1 MSFAQWATR
10 KRLSIL
16 AIIAVAMA
24 IAVVVLVVVLR
35 DDKPANSTDDAI
47 KNADAATA
55 EGDYEVAFN
64 MLKQTQAK
72 ATTNDEKIKVLNDL
86 AAAAANAGQVDAAID
101 YYAQK
106 HLIDPNTLPAD
117 GLLVGELYER
127 QEKTQKAIEYYQKY
141 LEYLQGQSANEFH
154 DAEIASVTERIR
166 QLEEG
171 Q

>member
-16 AIIAVAMA
+16 AIIVVAVIIAVALL
-24 IAVVVLVVVLR
+24 IVVLR
-35 DDKPANSTDDAI
+35 DDKPASSADDAI
-47 KNADAATA
+47 KKADAATA

-64 MLKQTQAK
+64 MLKQAQAK

-86 AAAAANAGQVDAAID
+86 AAAAANAGQVDAATD

-117 GLLVGELYER
+117 SLLVGELYER

-141 LEYLQGQSANEFH
+141 LEYLRGQSDNEFR
-154 DAEIASVTERIR
+154 DAEIASIAERIR
-166 QLEEG
+166 QLGEG